1 MGRHIALE
9 RMWDYVHLNVEITW
23 VEHAHLVG
31 CKSCMKLFSLCVQA
45 VSLSEVA
52 WDADFDEPKKKTA

>member
-9 RMWDYVHLNVEITW
+9 RMWDYVHLKVEITW

-31 CKSCMKLFSLCVQA
+31 CKSCMKLFSLCVHA
-45 VSLSEVA
+45 VSVSEVA
-52 WDADFDEPKKKTA
+52 WDADIDDLKKKTA